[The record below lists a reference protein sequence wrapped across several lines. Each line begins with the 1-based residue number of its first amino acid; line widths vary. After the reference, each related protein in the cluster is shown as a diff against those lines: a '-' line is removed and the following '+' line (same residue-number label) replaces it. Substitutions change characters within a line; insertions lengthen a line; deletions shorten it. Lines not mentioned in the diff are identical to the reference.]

1 MNKIIILLLFSV
13 TIASAQSIDEPI
25 EREYSDLSSNNKAI
39 VKGYFDSLQSIEE
52 KTPNELMVLAALSF
66 LNTPYVANTLEV
78 NNEEQLVVNL
88 SELDCM
94 TFVENCIALSRTVQY
109 PSPDYEYF
117 VRELKKI
124 RYRDGLING
133 YTSRLHYTS
142 DWINNNTKKDVI
154 EDITYALGGK
164 KFKPNVNYM
173 STHPNSYP
181 ALRKNKQDVEAM
193 VEIENQ
199 INQRNNYFFIPRNE
213 INEKASLIKSGD
225 IICFTTKLPGLDIS
239 HLGIAY
245 WNKNQLSFIHASSK
259 AKKVI
264 INPESISEYCQLNK
278 NNTGI
283 IILRTL
289 NQVTGDK

>member
-13 TIASAQSIDEPI
+13 TIASAQSKDEAII
-25 EREYSDLSSNNKAI
+25 E
-39 VKGYFDSLQSIEE
+39 GYFNSLQGSEE
-52 KTPNELMVLAALSF
+52 KTPNELIVQAALSL
-66 LNTPYVANTLEV
+66 LNTPYVANTLEI
-78 NNEEQLVVNL
+78 NEEEQLVINL

-94 TFVENCIALSRTVQY
+94 TLVENCIALSRAIQY
-109 PSPDYEYF
+109 PTPDYEYF

-124 RYRDGLING
+124 RYRDGLIDG

-142 DWINNNTKKDVI
+142 DWINNNVEKNII

-173 STHPNSYP
+173 STHPNLYP
-181 ALRKNKQDVEAM
+181 ALRKNRQDVETMA
-193 VEIENQ
+193 EIENR

-213 INEKASLIKSGD
+213 INEKAPLIKSGD
-225 IICFTTKLPGLDIS
+225 IICFTTGLPGLDIS

-245 WNKNQLSFIHASSK
+245 WSKNQLSFIHASSK

-264 INPESISEYCQLNK
+264 INPESIADYCQLNK
-278 NNTGI
+278 NNSGI

-289 NQVTGDK
+289 NNGKLKIEN

>member
-1 MNKIIILLLFSV
+1 MNKVIILLLLSV
-13 TIASAQSIDEPI
+13 TIASAQSKNEV
-25 EREYSDLSSNNKAI
+25 I
-39 VKGYFDSLQSIEE
+39 VKEYFNTLQGSEE
-52 KTPNELMVLAALSF
+52 KMPNELIVQAALSL

-78 NNEEQLVVNL
+78 NEEEELVVNL

-94 TFVENCIALSRTVQY
+94 TFVESCIALSRAVQY
-109 PSPDYEYF
+109 PDYDYEYF

-142 DWINNNTKKDVI
+142 DWISNNIEKNII

-173 STHPNSYP
+173 STHPNLYP
-181 ALRKNKQDVEAM
+181 ALRNSRQDVETMA
-193 VEIENQ
+193 EIEKR

-225 IICFTTKLPGLDIS
+225 IVCFTTKLPGLDIS

-264 INPESISEYCQLNK
+264 INPESIADYCQLNK

-283 IILRTL
+283 IILKQRKVE
-289 NQVTGDK
+289 N

>member
-1 MNKIIILLLFSV
+1 MNKIIILLFISV
-13 TIASAQSIDEPI
+13 TIASAQSKDE
-25 EREYSDLSSNNKAI
+25 SI
-39 VKGYFDSLQSIEE
+39 VNGYFDSLQQIEE
-52 KTPNELMVLAALSF
+52 KTPNELMVLAALSL
-66 LNTPYVANTLEV
+66 LNTPYVANTLEG
-78 NNEEQLVVNL
+78 NDEEQLVVNL
-88 SELDCM
+88 SKLDCM
-94 TFVENCIALSRTVQY
+94 TFVENCIALSRTAQY
-109 PSPDYEYF
+109 PVPDYEYF

-142 DWINNNTKKDVI
+142 DWINNNAEKNII

-181 ALRKNKQDVEAM
+181 ALRKSKQDVEAM
-193 VEIENQ
+193 AEIENR

-225 IICFTTKLPGLDIS
+225 IICFTTGLPGLDIS

-245 WNKNQLSFIHASSK
+245 WHKGQLSFIHASTK

-264 INPESISEYCQLNK
+264 INPETLADYCQLNK

-289 NQVTGDK
+289 NNGKLKIESEAFH